1 MPMAYGLSS
10 QANKSSFKNRRFRT
24 SISSTKRVIL
34 LVALIVLAVLPVLL
48 VILSTSTS
56 SLIQFS
62 NQYTIIHE

>member
-10 QANKSSFKNRRFRT
+10 QANKSSFKNHRFRT

-34 LVALIVLAVLPVLL
+34 ALIVLAVLPVLL
-48 VILSTSTS
+48 VLLSSSTS